1 MMKSNVSR
9 MCALAFLFAA
19 VLTAVGCSHTS
30 SEPAAVQGITDK
42 RLAAEIA
49 LGEKMLQA
57 YTKNDAKAF
66 VSYLRGDAAK
76 NFGEKEFKTTR
87 DQIVEAMGTIMKA
100 EYLDVLHAPGF
111 RSHMWKV
118 TFERRGA
125 RDGNRILRQETLFR
139 VVVMS
144 TEEGKDLYLLS
155 FGFL

>member
-1 MMKSNVSR
+1 MKFNVFR
-9 MCALAFLFAA
+9 MCAFAMFCA
-19 VLTAVGCSHTS
+19 AALTVVGCSHTADDS
-30 SEPAAVQGITDK
+30 KTTPVITDK
-42 RLAAEIA
+42 RLAAEIQ

-57 YTKNDAKAF
+57 YTRNDAKAF
-66 VSYLRGDAAK
+66 VSYLKGDAAK

-118 TFERRGA
+118 KFERRGA
-125 RDGNRILRQETLFR
+125 RDGNRVLKQETLFR

-144 TEEGKDLYLLS
+144 TEEGKDLYILS